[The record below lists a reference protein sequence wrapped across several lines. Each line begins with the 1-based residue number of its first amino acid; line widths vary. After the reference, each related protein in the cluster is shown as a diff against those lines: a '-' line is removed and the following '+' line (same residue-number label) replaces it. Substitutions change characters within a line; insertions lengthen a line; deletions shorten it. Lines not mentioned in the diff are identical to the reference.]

1 MSRHDAPPPVQDAAP
16 TRPVWQALLVR
27 PETAT
32 LALLIAAAVAASRLS
47 PFFADATFILESS
60 TYYIEFG
67 TVALV
72 LTMVIVSG
80 EIDLSVAAIMAL
92 SSCLF
97 AIAFRAGLPVPLA
110 MLVGLAA
117 GAAMGAFNAAL
128 VVSLKLPS
136 IIVTIGTMTLYRGL
150 AQVMVGD
157 KSIGSFPAWFVGI
170 DFRSLLGLPAPVII
184 VGVSALLLAVVMGA
198 TILGR
203 WIYLTGTNE
212 IAARHAGVPST
223 GSRRRSSSSRAS
235 LAPRPG

>member
-1 MSRHDAPPPVQDAAP
+1 M
-16 TRPVWQALLVR
+16 R

-67 TVALV
+67 IVALV

-150 AQVMVGD
+150 
-157 KSIGSFPAWFVGI
+157 SRPA
-170 DFRSLLGLPAPVII
+170 R
-184 VGVSALLLAVVMGA
+184 
-198 TILGR
+198 
-203 WIYLTGTNE
+203 
-212 IAARHAGVPST
+212 
-223 GSRRRSSSSRAS
+223 
-235 LAPRPG
+235 